1 MIMYPV
7 YDPNSNHNY
16 YFNNNNP
23 NNNYPNFIYDNFDHF
38 EDKKLRKKFVIKT
51 LSTFSVSL
59 FTTLG
64 FCVGFKNLPNMDL
77 FVHSELGQ
85 ALSIL
90 SFSTTM
96 LTMFV
101 CLCCDE
107 LLRKS
112 PSKYI
117 IYSLFV
123 LSISYSLGIT
133 SIYIKTDILYTSIL
147 ITTGTT
153 TSLILYS
160 FITTVDFTEYY
171 TYLFAI
177 FISLIFISIV
187 NLFFHNSIIQ
197 IIISGSGA
205 LIFACFIVLDMQ
217 MIIGRKHIRYRY
229 SIDDYIFAAM
239 SLYLD
244 VINMF
249 IYVMECLTLTTSD

>member
-7 YDPNSNHNY
+7 YDNTLDNI
-16 YFNNNNP
+16 P
-23 NNNYPNFIYDNFDHF
+23 NNYSSFDQF
-38 EDKKLRKKFVIKT
+38 EDKRLRKKFVRKT
-51 LSTFSVSL
+51 LFTFSLSL

-64 FCVGFKNLPNMDL
+64 FCIGFKNLPNANN
-77 FVHSELGQ
+77 FIKSEIGE
-85 ALSIL
+85 ALYIL
-90 SFSTTM
+90 SVSTTF

-101 CLCCDE
+101 CLCCED

-123 LSISYSLGIT
+123 LAVSYSLGIT
-133 SIYIKTDILYTSIL
+133 SLYIRGDILYISII

-160 FITTVDFTEYY
+160 FIATTDFTEYY
-171 TYLFAI
+171 TYVVAI
-177 FISLIFISIV
+177 FMCLIFIGIV
-187 NLFFHNSIIQ
+187 NIFFNNTIIQ
-197 IIISGSGA
+197 VIISGGGA
-205 LIFACFIVLDMQ
+205 LVFACFIIFDMQ
-217 MIIGRKHIRYRY
+217 MFLGQKHIKYKY
-229 SIDDYIFAAM
+229 SIDDFILAAM

-249 IYVMECLTLTTSD
+249 LYIIQFLTLTSSE